1 MATYDIIIRGGT
13 IVDGTRAPRYISDI
27 AIKDGHIAKIGG
39 LNGGDADREIE
50 AKGLIVAPGFVDLH
64 THYDAQIFWDPY
76 CTLSGWH
83 GVTSIA
89 LGNCGFGFAPS
100 RVEDQDR
107 AMLSMTRNE
116 AIPYDAMKEGMPWNW
131 VTFPDFI
138 NSLENTPKGI
148 NCLTYVPLTPLYA
161 WVMGWDE
168 AKSRRPTEAELQEM
182 VRLIHEAMD
191 HGACGW
197 SAQVLGETSVQRDY
211 DGTPMITD
219 LLSEHEV
226 LSFAQIL
233 RDRDEGFI
241 ELAYQ
246 ETGEDGRP
254 LGEETR
260 NFFERVAEVSG
271 RPVLYQAVAP
281 NAIHPEQHRERIRW
295 LESCAERGL
304 RVYGQGATR
313 RGGFELTFEDW
324 NLFDDTPAW
333 RDATLGDKATRKAKM
348 QDPEMRRRLKEEW
361 DSGTRPTLVVQGSV
375 GSLQVM
381 TRKVKIDIGA
391 ESDFTRMPAKVSV
404 AGSDYFL
411 VNTRDGFKLLSVV
424 CPHQGGTIGDEGDA
438 FVCDTH
444 AYEYEHDG
452 GRCITNPDLR
462 MKSFVVNVVDGR
474 MIALAPDETEASSPQ
489 AGLTVQQI
497 ADEQGKHVIDA
508 LLDMV
513 VEDDLATEFY
523 ADTQGRDQAQYTA
536 EVLDSNH
543 IVAGVSDG
551 GAHVKFLTAG
561 IYPTDMLTWLVR
573 DEKVITLEDAHYKL
587 SYLPAHFG
595 GFQHRGALREGSP
608 ADVIVYDLEKLEVL
622 PSEVAEDLPG
632 GEWRRIQKAK
642 GYRYTMVN
650 GEVTFE
656 DGEPTGAFPGRL
668 LRNGRG

>member
-1 MATYDIIIRGGT
+1 MADYDIIIKGGT
-13 IVDGTRAPRYISDI
+13 IVDGTRTPRFVSDI
-27 AIKDGHIAKIGG
+27 GIKDGKIAKIGG
-39 LNGGDADREIE
+39 LNGGTADRELN

-83 GVTSIA
+83 GVTSVA

-100 RVEDQDR
+100 RVEDQER
-107 AMLSMTRNE
+107 SMLSMTRNE
-116 AIPYDAMKEGMPWNW
+116 AIPYGAMKEGMPWDW

-138 NSLENTPKGI
+138 DSLAATPKGV

-168 AKSRRPTEAELQEM
+168 AKNRRPTEEELKEM
-182 VRLIHEAMD
+182 VRLINEAMD

-197 SAQVLGETSVQRDY
+197 SAQILGSTSVQRDY

-219 LLSEHEV
+219 MLSEYEV
-226 LSFAQIL
+226 LTFAQVL

-246 ETGEDGRP
+246 ETGEEGRP

-260 NFFERVAEVSG
+260 NFFERVAETSG
-271 RPVLYQAVAP
+271 RPVLYQAVTP
-281 NAIHPEQHRERIRW
+281 NAVHPEQHRERIRW

-324 NLFDDTPAW
+324 NLFDDTPMW
-333 RDATLGDKATRKAKM
+333 REVTLGDKAVRKAKM
-348 QDPEMRRRLKEEW
+348 QDPEMRRQLKEEW
-361 DSGTRPTLVVQGSV
+361 DSGIRPTQVLPGSV
-375 GSLQVM
+375 GSLQVL

-391 ESDFTRMPAKVSV
+391 ESDFTRMPAKVNV
-404 AGSDYFL
+404 AGADYFL
-411 VNTRDGFKLLSVV
+411 VNTRDGYKLLSVV
-424 CPHQGGTIGDEGDA
+424 CAHQGGTVDSEGGQ

-444 AYEYEHDG
+444 GYEYEHDG

-462 MKSFVVNVVDGR
+462 LKSFVVNVVDGR
-474 MIALAPDETEASSPQ
+474 MIALAPDETEAASPQ
-489 AGLTVQQI
+489 AGQTVQDI
-497 ADEQGKHVIDA
+497 ADEQGKHVVDA
-508 LLDMV
+508 LLDLC
-513 VEDDLATEFY
+513 VEDDLTTEFFG
-523 ADTQGRDQAQYTA
+523 DTQGRDQAQYTA

-561 IYPTDMLTWLVR
+561 VYPTDMLSWLVR
-573 DEKVITLEDAHYKL
+573 DEKVITLEDAHFKL

-595 GFQHRGALREGSP
+595 GFRDRGAIKEGAP
-608 ADVIVYDLEKLEVL
+608 ADVVVYDLQKLEIL
-622 PSEVAEDLPG
+622 PSEIAEDLPG

-642 GYRYTMVN
+642 GYRWTLVN
-650 GEVTFE
+650 GEITFE

-668 LRNGRG
+668 LRNGIG

>member
-1 MATYDIIIRGGT
+1 MAHYETIIKGGT
-13 IVDGTRAPRYISDI
+13 IVDGTRTPRYVSDI
-27 AIKDGHIAKIGG
+27 AIQDGRIAQIGG
-39 LNGGDADREIE
+39 LKNATANQVIE
-50 AKGLIVAPGFVDLH
+50 ADGRIVAPGFVDLH

-83 GVTSIA
+83 GVTSVA

-100 RVEDQDR
+100 RIEDQDR

-116 AIPYDAMKEGMPWNW
+116 AIPYDAMKVGMPWNW

-138 NSLENTPKGI
+138 RSLQETPKGV

-161 WVMGWDE
+161 WVMGWEE
-168 AKSRRPTEAELQEM
+168 AKKRRPTEAELQEM

-191 HGACGW
+191 AGACGW
-197 SAQVLGETSVQRDY
+197 SAQVLGINSVQRDY

-219 LLSEHEV
+219 MLSEHEV
-226 LSFAQIL
+226 LTFAQVL
-233 RDRDEGFI
+233 ADRDEGFI

-246 ETGEDGRP
+246 ETGEEGRP

-260 NFFERVAEVSG
+260 IFFEKVAETAG

-281 NAIHPEQHRERIRW
+281 NAVHPEQHRERIRW
-295 LESCAERGL
+295 LESCNERGL

-324 NLFDDTPAW
+324 NLFDDTAAW
-333 RDATLGDKATRKAKM
+333 REVTLGDKQERKDKM
-348 QDPEMRRRLKEEW
+348 ADPAMRRQLKEEW
-361 DSGTRPTLVVQGSV
+361 DAGVRPTTVIPGSV
-375 GSLQVM
+375 GSLLVM
-381 TRKVKIDIGA
+381 ARKIRIDIGA
-391 ESDFTRMPAKVSV
+391 ESDYPRLPAKVAVGGES
-404 AGSDYFL
+404 YFL
-411 VNTRDGFKLLSVV
+411 INTRDGYKLLSTT
-424 CPHQGGTIGDEGDA
+424 CPHQGGIIGEEGGQ

-444 AYEYEHDG
+444 GYEYDRDG
-452 GRCITNPDLR
+452 GRCLTNPDLR
-462 MKSFVVNVVDGR
+462 MKSFVVNVKDGR
-474 MIALAPDETEASSPQ
+474 LIALAPDTTESASPE
-489 AGLTVQQI
+489 AGKTIQTI

-508 LLDMV
+508 LCDMV
-513 VEDDLATEFY
+513 VEDDMGTEFF
-523 ADTQGRDQAQYTA
+523 ADTQGRDQAQFTA
-536 EVLDSNH
+536 EVLESNH

-573 DEKVITLEDAHYKL
+573 DEQMITLEDAHYKL

-595 GFQHRGALREGSP
+595 GFKDRGALKEGAP
-608 ADVIVYDLEKLEVL
+608 ADIVIYDLARLEAL

-642 GYRYTMVN
+642 GYDYIMVN

-656 DGEPTGAFPGRL
+656 GGVPTGAMPGRL
-668 LRNGRG
+668 LLGGRG